1 LDEPYVYYPIYS
13 GEEAGY
19 LTVEHFWA
27 RNQFALIKEI
37 SLSLPVEYKLYV
49 KEHPWNPGEFSFA
62 QLKELKKMK
71 NIRIVDPRT
80 NGQSLIKNSEAVV
93 VLQSFTGWEAY
104 LYQKPAVVLGSAFY
118 TFSTLF
124 YRVKNITELSTVL
137 WRALDKKTNVY
148 KENQAEWLW
157 SIYGMITSGH
167 KGMFVNK
174 KPPYGF
180 PDDRDNSKQ
189 MAEAI
194 AKKMTREI

>member
-1 LDEPYVYYPIYS
+1 VWVGALLFGRKKLLKRINWLYLTQIFFKYDEVLDEPYVYYPIYS

-80 NGQSLIKNSEAVV
+80 NGQSLRQLWFCKASLVGKHIYIKN
-93 VLQSFTGWEAY
+93 QRWC
-104 LYQKPAVVLGSAFY
+104 
-118 TFSTLF
+118 
-124 YRVKNITELSTVL
+124 
-137 WRALDKKTNVY
+137 
-148 KENQAEWLW
+148 
-157 SIYGMITSGH
+157 
-167 KGMFVNK
+167 
-174 KPPYGF
+174 
-180 PDDRDNSKQ
+180 
-189 MAEAI
+189 
-194 AKKMTREI
+194 